1 MKLFLKP
8 LTDDIKS
15 MYHDDSLEISNNNRI
30 DRGDAGLDLY
40 CPEDIIIEPRIMKQ
54 IDLGI
59 QCEAVSDSNE
69 RRNVC
74 YYLRTRSSIS
84 KTPLRLANSV
94 GIIDSGYRGNII
106 AAVDNISDEP
116 YEVKKGQ
123 RLFQITGRYLEAIE
137 LYLVEELSI
146 SERGSGGFG
155 STGN

>member
-1 MKLFLKP
+1 MKLYLKP

-15 MYHDDSLEISNNNRI
+15 MYHDDALETSNKNRI

-40 CPEDIIIEPRIMKQ
+40 CPEDMVIEPKKMKM

-59 QCEAVSDSNE
+59 QCEAVSDSDSGK
-69 RRNVC
+69 NVC
-74 YYLRTRSSIS
+74 YYLHCRSSIS

-94 GIIDSGYRGNII
+94 GIIDSGYRGNIM

-116 YEVKKGQ
+116 YEVKRGQ

-137 LYLVEELSI
+137 LYLVNELSVTD
-146 SERGSGGFG
+146 RGSGGFG

>member
-8 LTDDIKS
+8 LSDDIKS
-15 MYHDDSLEISNNNRI
+15 MYHDDALEISNNNRI

-40 CPEDIIIEPRIMKQ
+40 CPEDIVIEPKQMKQ

-59 QCEAVSDSNE
+59 QCEAISDSDN
-69 RRNVC
+69 RKNVS

-116 YEVKKGQ
+116 YEVNRGQ

-137 LYLVEELSI
+137 LYLVEDLSNT
-146 SERGSGGFG
+146 ERGAGGFG